1 MSDTDKKP
9 TQADIL
15 SSSKLKLA
23 GKIPEGGRSRA
34 MLAVST
40 YNGNPSITVFTNQ
53 PDDKTDNG
61 MIRAPMDLYGFELL
75 CNAITELLS
84 KDEPNTIDLECSTHA
99 KDGNGER
106 AREATLAAT
115 VRIGREQDGMMSIAV
130 LSVDKSRPRE
140 RFYFAPPSD
149 RYMRLNVKTSVTPAV
164 LFNHLA
170 ARAWV
175 NIMRAIV
182 IPKCAAEYVA
192 PEKPQNAGGRG
203 GYGGG
208 GNRGGYGGGGGNRGG
223 YGGGGGNR
231 GGYGG
236 GGGGYGGNRGGGYGG
251 GGGGDRQQ
259 AQAEKPAVADSMDD
273 DIPF

>member
-1 MSDTDKKP
+1 MSDTDNKP
-9 TQADIL
+9 TKADIL
-15 SSSKLKLA
+15 NSAKLKLA

-40 YNGNPSITVFTNQ
+40 YNGNPSITVFTNN

-61 MIRAPMDLYGFELL
+61 MIRAPMDLMGFDLL
-75 CNAITELLS
+75 CVAITELLA

-99 KDGNGER
+99 KDSNGER

-115 VRIGREQDGMMSIAV
+115 VRIGREQDGMLSIAV

-140 RFYFAPPSD
+140 RFYFAPPAD
-149 RYMRLNVKTSVTPAV
+149 RYIRLNVKTSEKPAV
-164 LFNHLA
+164 LFNHMTA
-170 ARAWV
+170 QAWV

-192 PEKPQNAGGRG
+192 PEKPQNTGGRG

-208 GNRGGYGGGGGNRGG
+208 GNRGGYGGGNRGG
-223 YGGGGGNR
+223 GYGGGGNR

-236 GGGGYGGNRGGGYGG
+236 GGGGYGGGNRGGGEN
-251 GGGGDRQQ
+251 RQQ
-259 AQAEKPAVADSMDD
+259 AQAEKPAAKDEMDD